1 MVSRYS
7 SQAIRPC
14 TYNLGTVSQRE
25 GPEGEVSS
33 ISRVSLVAPRS
44 SVLGPRF
51 SALGPPSSVLRLLLV
66 AIFPMSSLSLSLF
79 LSLWQVYYHCSP
91 LHPPRRRDSPRVSGG
106 EGKIGVG
113 SSPFVRPYVRPFV
126 CPFVPS
132 SRIVSSSLVSSR
144 LVSSRLVSSRLVST
158 RLVSRDGLVSRQP
171 SSVRID
177 TLATLTTPT
186 SSTFSC
192 EKQCTYHPR
201 PSPSPSPTHPTL
213 YPCSRLLREPSF
225 SPDPRTSS
233 SSATFSS
240 SFSGCCLLPA
250 SRV

>member
-51 SALGPPSSVLRLLLV
+51 SALGPPSFVFCLLRSSLCPL
-66 AIFPMSSLSLSLF
+66 SLSLSF
-79 LSLWQVYYHCSP
+79 SLYGKSTTTVHRFIHPVAVTLHESP
-91 LHPPRRRDSPRVSGG
+91 G
-106 EGKIGVG
+106 EKGRSEWGLLR
-113 SSPFVRPYVRPFV
+113 SSVRMFVRSSVRSFRPAV
-126 CPFVPS
+126 S
-132 SRIVSSSLVSSR
+132 SRLVSSR